1 MPNTIQPVSPQ
12 QNGQAVNYLS
22 QDRPTPRAAKKPPER
37 TDTASND
44 HPEKAEASK
53 APATKKVEANP
64 AEENQPKENPAAE
77 NPNPQEA
84 QNNQADKQR
93 GITLDI
99 MA

>member
-12 QNGQAVNYLS
+12 QNGQAVNNLS
-22 QDRPTPRAAKKPPER
+22 QDRPTQKAADKPPER
-37 TDTASND
+37 PDTTSND
-44 HPEKAEASK
+44 RPEKAEAR
-53 APATKKVEANP
+53 PKKVEANP
-64 AEENQPKENPAAE
+64 TEENQPKENPAAE

-93 GITLDI
+93 GSTLDI